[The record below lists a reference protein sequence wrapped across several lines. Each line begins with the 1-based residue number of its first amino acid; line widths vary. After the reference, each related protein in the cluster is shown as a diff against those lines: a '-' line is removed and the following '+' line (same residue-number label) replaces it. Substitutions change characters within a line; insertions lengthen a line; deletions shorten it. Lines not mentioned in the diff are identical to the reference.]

1 MKIENCRLK
10 TDGLQAALMFGRYN
24 RIAALILL
32 AALAASGV
40 SAAQPDKADD
50 WPELD
55 PKAPRLP
62 FAEAAFRDA
71 DGDPRSLSQS
81 QLTRWLAPV
90 PGQNHRFFETNRGRG
105 IVAGYEGLVRL
116 RAPWPA
122 DAVLALTPFDHQGM
136 AIYFW
141 NGRAGISLHYFQ
153 HPRPNWAA
161 YLITRKDTEL
171 QPATYALAATD
182 NDTYFRSLSGAIEIR
197 HQDGSLVVNRGD
209 LHLLTV
215 PLEAPPSEV
224 YFDKR
229 AWLRTLTMYRADPFP
244 AIHRAIEEPEL
255 PGAFPKID
263 SSPASLDWPLQPAAG
278 STFKRLKD
286 GSVELASEKTAAT
299 TWSAVK
305 VPRSGLY
312 EVVFRLGEATPAT
325 GVYFGDDMGKPL
337 YVLSVMRDQRTRQ
350 PAVQFQRPDANW
362 FEMGADLNQLQAP
375 FIAPGQWLRL
385 VAGSGTM
392 KCWTSGDGKNWS
404 RVLDPLRGI
413 RGGWS
418 HVGLISS
425 KWNDP
430 RRIVLEHLRISELTE
445 ISSFADAQL
454 CARVPASIVTGDPNP
469 PAWQARVIESLP
481 PGVDIAPWRAACAM
495 RTLASVPPSNLGNLL
510 LNAMIEANVARK
522 VPAEQR
528 LLALNQIAELYDA
541 WDYQESFRLSQ
552 CYEQLARR
560 LMREGD
566 REPWTKAASALLN
579 APICTN
585 AQYQTVPDPLANAEL
600 LFRIVAEEWPEVRQ
614 LCRRLTLYSRPAYP
628 EQGWPDNRQRTRLL
642 VEWSRA
648 TAERARADQQNEG
661 QAIAL
666 VPFQWQHP
674 LVANSSKE
682 GFNTLAELD
691 ATLAEQSYRDA
702 CQIISSARPD
712 LALGLFP
719 DGRDGRL
726 LLSLPQAVDLAMRDN
741 PPLQQMM
748 VSNFSAVGRLRLQ
761 QAAAD
766 GNPRVMQAL
775 AVQFFGTSA
784 AATAHQWLGDRALV
798 VGDFAWA
805 AAEYEQA
812 LRSAEPDQR
821 PSIAARLRLAAAM
834 LGRDA
839 GEPVKETVALETV
852 KLAPD
857 AFERLVAEMK
867 QQALARGI
875 APQAVV
881 ESSPRTGVKPVR
893 YEVQHRA
900 ALRGDVG
907 ENPGNPNSGEID
919 WVARQMA
926 CTLAKDVLYFSN
938 RFQVTAYNVKSRQQV
953 WTVPVGKEQAPANGW
968 PLTATRPVVAGDRLY
983 LRRLAKANPELVC
996 LNAANGQVR
1005 WTTKSAINVASD
1017 PLLMQDRVYVFTL
1030 ATPHENG
1037 LSAIDFAQV
1046 DAASGDVVSQQP
1058 VIQLRNLWDRQLS
1071 CQVVVAGTKIVGVAG
1086 GTVFCCDFT
1095 GRPLW
1100 VRRQQWIPPSQA
1112 VAANEQ
1118 SPGVPLVIGSRLFVS
1133 QPGVFAI
1140 ECLDL
1145 ETGRRVWQEPIPDLR
1160 RVIGLSGERLVVETA
1175 RGWQAQGVADGKLLW
1190 QSDADQVLD
1199 AQVCPASGDLLVARR
1214 EIQHNDVWRSVLV
1227 WLNAESGRELARL
1240 PLDQLND
1247 KQPFLGPLVMDQ
1259 DHVWAF
1265 FGRGLRDPHRDL
1277 FELIPTADPAQAP
1290 RATAN
1295 LSQQ

>member
-1 MKIENCRLK
+1 
-10 TDGLQAALMFGRYN
+10 MFAIG
-24 RIAALILL
+24 
-32 AALAASGV
+32 GTV
-40 SAAQPDKADD
+40 CTAAQPDKADPAKQNSAASD

-55 PKAPRLP
+55 PKLPRLS
-62 FAEAAFRDA
+62 FNEAAFRDA
-71 DGDPRSLSQS
+71 DGDPKSLSQS
-81 QLTRWLAPV
+81 QLMRWLSPV

-116 RAPWPA
+116 RAPWPS
-122 DAVLALTPFDHQGM
+122 DAVLALTPFDHHGM
-136 AIYFW
+136 AVYFW
-141 NGRAGISLHYFQ
+141 NGRTGVSLHYFQ

-161 YLITRKDTEL
+161 YRITRKDTEL

-182 NDTYFRSLSGAIEIR
+182 NDVYFRSLAGAIEIR
-197 HQDGSLVVNRGD
+197 HQDGALVVNRGD

-215 PLEAPPSEV
+215 PLDAPPTEV

-229 AWLRTLTMYRADPFP
+229 AWLRTLTMYRAEPFP
-244 AIHRAIEEPEL
+244 YPDPASGRGAPIRGEL
-255 PGAFPKID
+255 VPAGAALTKD
-263 SSPASLDWPLQPAAG
+263 SAPASPASLDWPLQPAAG
-278 STFKRLKD
+278 TTFKRLKD

-299 TWSAVK
+299 AWSAVK
-305 VPRSGLY
+305 IPHLGLY
-312 EVVFRLGEATPAT
+312 EVVFRLGEATPGT
-325 GVYFGDDMGKPL
+325 GIYFGDDTGKPL

-350 PAVQFQRPDANW
+350 PAIQFQQPNANW

-375 FIAPGQWLRL
+375 FIGPGQWLRL
-385 VAGSGTM
+385 IVGSGTI
-392 KCWTSGDGKNWS
+392 KCWTSGDGVHWS

-418 HVGLISS
+418 HVGLLSS

-430 RRIVLEHLRISELTE
+430 RRIVLEHLRISELTAF
-445 ISSFADAQL
+445 SNFADPQL
-454 CARVPASIVTGDPNP
+454 CARVPATVINGDPNP
-469 PAWQARVIESLP
+469 PAWQARVVESLP
-481 PGVDIAPWRAACAM
+481 SGVDMTAWRAACAM

-510 LNAMIEANVARK
+510 LTGLIEENAARQ
-522 VPAEQR
+522 VPAAER
-528 LLALNQIAELYDA
+528 LATLNQLAEVYDA
-541 WDYQESFRLSQ
+541 WDHQDSYRLSQ
-552 CYEQLARR
+552 NYEQLARR

-566 REPWTKAASALLN
+566 REPWTKAASLLLS

-585 AQYQTVPDPLANAEL
+585 AQFQTVPDSPATAEL
-600 LFRIVAEEWPEVRQ
+600 LFRIVAEEWSEVRQ

-642 VEWSRA
+642 VEWSRVN
-648 TAERARADQQNEG
+648 AERALADKLHEG
-661 QAIAL
+661 QADVT
-666 VPFQWQHP
+666 VPFHWQHP
-674 LVANSSKE
+674 LIANSSKE

-691 ATLAEQSYRDA
+691 AALAEQSYRDA

-719 DGRDGRL
+719 DGGDPRL
-726 LLSLPQAVDLAMRDN
+726 LLSLTQAVDLAMRDN
-741 PPLQQMM
+741 PQLQQTM
-748 VSNFSAVGRLRLQ
+748 VSQFSAIGRLRLQ

-766 GNPRVMQAL
+766 ANPRVMQAL

-798 VGDFAWA
+798 IGDFAWA
-805 AAEYEQA
+805 ASEYEQA

-821 PSIAARLRLAAAM
+821 PSISARLRLAAAM

-839 GEPVKETVALETV
+839 GEPVKETVSLETV
-852 KLAPD
+852 KVAPD

-867 QQALARGI
+867 QQAVAKGI
-875 APQAVV
+875 APPAVV
-881 ESSPRTGVKPVR
+881 ESSPRLGVKPVR

-919 WVARQMA
+919 WVARQ
-926 CTLAKDVLYFSN
+926 TGWSLVKDVLYLSN

-953 WTVPVGKEQAPANGW
+953 WTQPVGKEQAPANGW
-968 PLTATRPVVAGDRLY
+968 PLTPARPVVAGERLY
-983 LRRLAKANPELVC
+983 VRRLAKANPELVC
-996 LNAANGQVR
+996 LNSANGQVR
-1005 WTTKSAINVASD
+1005 WTTKNAVNVASD
-1017 PLLMQDRVYVFTL
+1017 PLLLQDRVYALTF

-1037 LSAIDFAQV
+1037 LSAIDFSQI
-1046 DAASGDVVSQQP
+1046 DATSGDVVSQQP

-1071 CQVVVAGTKIVGVAG
+1071 CQAVIAGTRIVGVAG

-1095 GRPLW
+1095 GRPVW

-1112 VAANEQ
+1112 LAANEQ
-1118 SPGVPLVIGSRLFVS
+1118 SPSVPLVIGNRLFVS
-1133 QPGVFAI
+1133 QPGVFAM

-1160 RVIGLSGERLVVETA
+1160 RMIGLTGERLIVETA
-1175 RGWQAQGVADGKLLW
+1175 RGWQALGITDGNLLW
-1190 QSDADQVLD
+1190 QHDADQVLD

-1214 EIQHNDVWRSVLV
+1214 EIQQNDVWRAVLL
-1227 WLNAESGRELARL
+1227 WLNAETGRELARL

-1247 KQPFLGPLVMDQ
+1247 KQPFLGPVVVDQ
-1259 DHVWAF
+1259 DHLWAL
-1265 FGRGLRDPHRDL
+1265 FGRTLRDPHRDL
-1277 FELIPTADPAQAP
+1277 FELLPTADPAQAP
-1290 RATAN
+1290 RATAR
-1295 LSQQ
+1295 LSSP